1 MDRPRL
7 RVSAFPSQ
15 IDRYLLKLM
24 FPRLVAALA
33 VALAA
38 LLAERMLRLFDLMIA
53 YGSEVTPVLRMVASL
68 VPHYLGLALPV
79 AFCIAVLGAMRHLSE
94 TSEAVAMENAG
105 WSLRRIGLPFLACA
119 LMFCL
124 LSQLLFG
131 IVQPGSRY
139 VYQTI
144 RHELINAGW
153 NGRVEEGTF
162 FKVKDGLL
170 VSTAGI
176 DETGRVL
183 DEVFVLREG
192 KDGTTVMTAN
202 RGVLVP
208 DQDNSRVL
216 LQLNNGRLLLPE
228 GRAFDFETTKVKHD
242 FEFAPAFRSRGKSAR
257 ELTTIELWQAMWDET
272 DSKDPQ
278 FATEFHNRLIR
289 SISFLGIAMMAIPL
303 GMANVRNPGWVPL
316 VVAIAILAVFDNAI
330 KFVDGL
336 AQNGRID
343 PAVGMWGLALI
354 FNAIGLWLFLMTTSA
369 SWGPLATFKRS
380 VRRLFD
386 GVLRRKASE

>member
-1 MDRPRL
+1 
-7 RVSAFPSQ
+7 
-15 IDRYLLKLM
+15 M

-162 FKVKDGLL
+162 FKVKDGP
-170 VSTAGI
+170 VSYTHL
-176 DETGRVL
+176 T
-183 DEVFVLREG
+183 
-192 KDGTTVMTAN
+192 
-202 RGVLVP
+202 
-208 DQDNSRVL
+208 
-216 LQLNNGRLLLPE
+216 LP
-228 GRAFDFETTKVKHD
+228 TK
-242 FEFAPAFRSRGKSAR
+242 A
-257 ELTTIELWQAMWDET
+257 
-272 DSKDPQ
+272 
-278 FATEFHNRLIR
+278 
-289 SISFLGIAMMAIPL
+289 
-303 GMANVRNPGWVPL
+303 
-316 VVAIAILAVFDNAI
+316 
-330 KFVDGL
+330 
-336 AQNGRID
+336 
-343 PAVGMWGLALI
+343 
-354 FNAIGLWLFLMTTSA
+354 
-369 SWGPLATFKRS
+369 
-380 VRRLFD
+380 
-386 GVLRRKASE
+386 

>member
-1 MDRPRL
+1 
-7 RVSAFPSQ
+7 
-15 IDRYLLKLM
+15 M
-24 FPRLVAALA
+24 FPRLLAALL

-79 AFCIAVLGAMRHLSE
+79 AFCIAVLGAMRHLSD
-94 TSEAVAMENAG
+94 TSEAVAMGNAG
-105 WSLRRIGLPFLACA
+105 WSLRRIGLPFLACG
-119 LMFCL
+119 LVFCL

-131 IVQPGSRY
+131 IIQPGSRY

-162 FKVKDGLL
+162 FKVKEGFL

-183 DEVFVLREG
+183 DEIFILREG

-202 RGVLVP
+202 GGVLIP
-208 DQDNSRVL
+208 DQENNRVL
-216 LQLNNGRLLLPE
+216 LQLNDGRILLPDD
-228 GRAFDFETTKVKHD
+228 RFFDFAETDVKHD
-242 FEFAPAFRSRGKSAR
+242 FEFAPPFRSRGKSAR
-257 ELTTIELWQAMWDET
+257 ELTTLELWHAMWDEEQAG
-272 DSKDPQ
+272 DPQ
-278 FATEFHNRLIR
+278 FATEFHNRMIR
-289 SISFLGIAMMAIPL
+289 SISLIGIAMMAVPL
-303 GMANVRNPGWVPL
+303 GMANARNPGWVPL
-316 VVAIAILAVFDNAI
+316 AVAIAILAVFDNAI
-330 KFVDGL
+330 KFIDGL

-343 PAVGMWGLALI
+343 PALGMWGLAFI
-354 FNAIGLWLFLMTTSA
+354 FNAIGLWLFLTTSSA
-369 SWGPLATFKRS
+369 SWGPLATLKRF
-380 VRRLFD
+380 VRRSID
-386 GVLRRKASE
+386 GPVPTKADK